1 MNAADVVVRPVV
13 KRSAIENIVVV
24 KAPPASEGS

>member
-1 MNAADVVVRPVV
+1 MSAGGVASRPVEG
-13 KRSAIENIVVV
+13 SAIKNTVVV